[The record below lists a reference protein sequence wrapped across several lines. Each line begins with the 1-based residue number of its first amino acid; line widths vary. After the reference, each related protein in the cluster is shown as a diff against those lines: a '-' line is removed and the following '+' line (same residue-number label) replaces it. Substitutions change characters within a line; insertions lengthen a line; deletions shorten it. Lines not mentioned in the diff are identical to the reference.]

1 MKLLT
6 VGDSFTYGEEL
17 SDLNNAWPCLLGKQL
32 GWSVTNL
39 GQPAS
44 GNTRMVRTVVE
55 NIDNF
60 DVFII
65 AWSHWGRT
73 EFADEHGLYDIWPGC
88 NIAPY
93 QESTPHR
100 IQLIDYLNQYH
111 SDEYLI
117 RQFLLNIIVLQ
128 NYLTQKNKKYLML
141 TTFGLTNI
149 FNQPH
154 GNLKNLISQGKLSDL
169 IDQIDT
175 KSYIGWP
182 NTMMEMTHGVP
193 KGPGGH
199 FLEQGHEIV
208 ADKIYEYIRHLGW
221 IS

>member
-1 MKLLT
+1 
-6 VGDSFTYGEEL
+6 
-17 SDLNNAWPCLLGKQL
+17 
-32 GWSVTNL
+32 
-39 GQPAS
+39 
-44 GNTRMVRTVVE
+44 
-55 NIDNF
+55 
-60 DVFII
+60 
-65 AWSHWGRT
+65 
-73 EFADEHGLYDIWPGC
+73 
-88 NIAPY
+88 
-93 QESTPHR
+93 
-100 IQLIDYLNQYH
+100 
-111 SDEYLI
+111 
-117 RQFLLNIIVLQ
+117 
-128 NYLTQKNKKYLML
+128 ML